1 MLEMKRGEFMTNLF
15 ETHYEEKKALLQR
28 FIKSKGNEKEMKRI
42 KQDYFLYLSRKK
54 GTLKR

>member
-1 MLEMKRGEFMTNLF
+1 LTKLF

-28 FIKSKGNEKEMKRI
+28 LIKSKGNEKEMERI
-42 KQDYFLYLSRKK
+42 RQDYFLYLSRKN